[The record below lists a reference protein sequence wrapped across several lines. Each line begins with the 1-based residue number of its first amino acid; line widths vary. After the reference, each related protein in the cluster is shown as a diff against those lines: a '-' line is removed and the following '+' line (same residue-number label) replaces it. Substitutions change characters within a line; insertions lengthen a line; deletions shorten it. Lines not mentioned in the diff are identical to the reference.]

1 VSSRPYLITA
11 GLLAVAMLAVSSWA
25 WGQIPDGA
33 HVPIHWGIDGQP
45 NGWAPKPFA
54 LFGLPLL
61 SVGLALLLAF
71 APRVDPRYA
80 NLRRSATAYWAIAYA
95 ALGLLAVVHVA
106 AVLIATGRNLNI
118 GLIVSVAIGVLFVII
133 GNFLGKTRSSW
144 IFGIRTP
151 WTLSS
156 ERSWTRTHRL
166 GGYLF
171 VALGVLVVVVALIG
185 PAWLDVAVLLGG
197 VAVVVLTLTVY
208 SYLVWRD
215 DAERQQLG
223 EPR

>member
-80 NLRRSATAYWAIAYA
+80 NLRRSATAYWATAHA

-156 ERSWTRTHRL
+156 EQSWTRTHRL

>member
-25 WGQIPDGA
+25 WGQIPDGTQ
-33 HVPIHWGIDGQP
+33 VPIHWGIDGQP

>member
-11 GLLAVAMLAVSSWA
+11 GLLAVAMLAVSGWA

-33 HVPIHWGIDGQP
+33 QVPIHWGIDGQP